1 MSKDSQ
7 HTVVELNQTYIIAQ
21 WKQSD
26 RVIENQPITSLAAY
40 VLFEDPDDSNI
51 IVSSAVTY
59 DTHYVKVDG
68 LLPWNDYRLCFAPVP
83 MRGTGVYC
91 HKEEIFKTPSGC
103 KYIHSYSSF

>member
-40 VLFEDPDDSNI
+40 VFFEDPDDSNI

-68 LLPWNDYRLCFAPVP
+68 LLPWNDYRLCFTPVP